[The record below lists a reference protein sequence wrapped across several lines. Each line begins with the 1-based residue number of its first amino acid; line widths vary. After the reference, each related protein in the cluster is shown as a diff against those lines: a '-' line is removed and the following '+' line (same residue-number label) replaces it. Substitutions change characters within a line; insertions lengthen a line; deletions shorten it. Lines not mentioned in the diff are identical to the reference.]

1 MAQHISDKSATPIAD
16 SYALS
21 DALTQLKKAAYKAGF
36 ELRKREHQIISEP
49 YKLEE
54 NKDGFT
60 SSIFRTIPNEKAV
73 AYGRN
78 KRLIQLLDTASD
90 NTDLT
95 ALKNALS
102 LEFYKGQYYMCEDIY
117 EALKNTK
124 TKERFSQRL
133 KQAQE
138 LFEAAEAEA
147 KETPELSLSNITPIA
162 PII

>member
-1 MAQHISDKSATPIAD
+1 MAQHISDKSASPNAD
-16 SYALS
+16 SCALS

-54 NKDGFT
+54 NKGGFT

-78 KRLIQLLDTASD
+78 KRLIQLDTASD

-102 LEFYKGQYYMCEDIY
+102 LEFYKGQYEMCVYTY
-117 EALKNTK
+117 EALRKTE
-124 TKERFSQRL
+124 TKELFFQRL

-147 KETPELSLSNITPIA
+147 KETPEPSLSNITPIA
-162 PII
+162 PCI

>member
-1 MAQHISDKSATPIAD
+1 MAQHISDKSASPIAD

-21 DALTQLKKAAYKAGF
+21 DALTQLKKAALKAGF
-36 ELRKREHQIISEP
+36 ALTKRRHEIISEP
-49 YKLEE
+49 YKLKE

-78 KRLIQLLDTASD
+78 KRLIQLDTASD

-102 LEFYKGQYYMCEDIY
+102 LEFYKGQYHMCEDIY
-117 EALKNTK
+117 EALEETK

-133 KQAQE
+133 EQAKE
-138 LFEAAEAEA
+138 LFETAEAEA
-147 KETPELSLSNITPIA
+147 KETPEPSLSNITPIA
-162 PII
+162 PCI